1 MINITNHPDII
12 DKINTA
18 INNGKI
24 VEVKNERKKDKPEN
38 VTVVEIKRT
47 LIK

>member
-1 MINITNHPDII
+1 MIDIKEHSDVI
-12 DKINTA
+12 EKINNA

-38 VTVVEIKRT
+38 ITVVEIKRA